1 MDDVERLPDQISVRS
16 AEQSHD
22 EELYSILSELI
33 ATVSRDRRQLRML
46 VYEFA
51 RRRLRTSLY
60 PHFEDGNW
68 AEIQK
73 QLKALDIVIDKVE
86 ADCAH
91 NTSLTFM
98 PEPPITY
105 RDLTNG
111 PGSELSIPKAAITLA
126 GSQTPLLAPAVG
138 SEDDVFVAVA
148 RIGKQARTKLWWK
161 FQLGVAV
168 LGLIAFLAIG
178 ARFTF
183 GWLGLTRPEATT
195 SSPPAKAEN
204 SERNLAS
211 DARRD
216 ATKGLRSTIP
226 LPTEYGAFA
235 VTAGRLIELPQI
247 AMRVPDPRVA
257 ISPTISTPSQAHLP
271 TGKLE
276 FVIFRRDLANAAPD
290 RVSLRV
296 VARVARV
303 LTFDTHGKP
312 TTSKVEDSW
321 VIRSN
326 SYQMRVAPVP
336 ESPEMILIRPDPA
349 DLVLPAGRYALVL
362 KGVAYDFTLDGPTT
376 DSAHCL
382 ERTDALNAP
391 VYSECQRL

>member
-1 MDDVERLPDQISVRS
+1 MDDVERHPDQISVRS

-22 EELYSILSELI
+22 EELYSILFEMI
-33 ATVSRDRRQLRML
+33 ATVSRDRGQLRML

-60 PHFEDGNW
+60 GHFEDGNW
-68 AEIQK
+68 PEIQK
-73 QLKALDIVIDKVE
+73 HLNALNAVIDKVE
-86 ADCAH
+86 ADCVH
-91 NTSLTFM
+91 NTSLTFV

-111 PGSELSIPKAAITLA
+111 PIGELSIPKAAVTLA
-126 GSQTPLLAPAVG
+126 GSQTPLLAQAVG
-138 SEDDVFVAVA
+138 SEDDLFVAVA

-161 FQLGVAV
+161 FKLGVAV
-168 LGLIAFLAIG
+168 LGLVAFLAIG
-178 ARFTF
+178 GRFTF

-195 SSPPAKAEN
+195 SASPAKAVN
-204 SERNLAS
+204 AERNLVS
-211 DARRD
+211 DAKRE
-216 ATKGLRSTIP
+216 ATKGVRSSVP

-235 VTAGRLIELPQI
+235 ITAGRLIELPQM
-247 AMRVPDPRVA
+247 AMKAPDPRVA
-257 ISPTISTPSQAHLP
+257 ISPSISTPSQAHFP

-276 FVIFRRDLANAAPD
+276 FVIFRRDLANSAPD
-290 RVSLRV
+290 RVLLRV

-336 ESPEMILIRPDPA
+336 ENPEMILVRPDPT

-362 KGVAYDFTLDGPTT
+362 KGTAYDFTLDGPTT

-382 ERTDALNAP
+382 ERTDALNSP
-391 VYSECQRL
+391 VYSECQKL

>member
-22 EELYSILSELI
+22 EELYSILSEMI
-33 ATVSRDRRQLRML
+33 ATVSRDRRQLRLL

-60 PHFEDGNW
+60 AHFEDGNW
-68 AEIQK
+68 AEILK
-73 QLKALDIVIDKVE
+73 QLKALDTVIDKVE
-86 ADCAH
+86 TDSVH

-98 PEPPITY
+98 PEPPLTY

-111 PGSELSIPKAAITLA
+111 PIGEMSIPKAAITLA
-126 GSQTPLLAPAVG
+126 SSQRPLLAQTVG
-138 SEDDVFVAVA
+138 SEDDFFVAVA

-168 LGLIAFLAIG
+168 LGLVAFLAIG
-178 ARFTF
+178 GRFTF
-183 GWLGLTRPEATT
+183 GWLGLNWPEATT
-195 SSPPAKAEN
+195 SAPSAKTEN
-204 SERNLAS
+204 SDRNLVS
-211 DARRD
+211 DAMRG
-216 ATKGLRSTIP
+216 ATKALRSAVP

-235 VTAGRLIELPQI
+235 VTEGRLIELPQM

-257 ISPTISTPSQAHLP
+257 ISPSISTPSQAHFP

-312 TTSKVEDSW
+312 TTTKVEDSW

-336 ESPEMILIRPDPA
+336 ENPEMILIRPDPT

-362 KGVAYDFTLDGPTT
+362 KGVAYDFSLDGPAT

-382 ERTDALNAP
+382 ERTDALNSP
-391 VYSECQRL
+391 VYSECQKL

>member
-22 EELYSILSELI
+22 EELYSILSEMI
-33 ATVSRDRRQLRML
+33 ATVSRDRRQLRLL

-60 PHFEDGNW
+60 AHFEDGNW
-68 AEIQK
+68 AEILK
-73 QLKALDIVIDKVE
+73 QLKALDTVIDKVE
-86 ADCAH
+86 TDSVH
-91 NTSLTFM
+91 NPSLTFM
-98 PEPPITY
+98 PEPPLTY

-111 PGSELSIPKAAITLA
+111 PIGEMSIPKAAMTLA
-126 GSQTPLLAPAVG
+126 SSQRPLLAQTVG
-138 SEDDVFVAVA
+138 SEDDFFVAVA

-168 LGLIAFLAIG
+168 LGLVAFLAIG
-178 ARFTF
+178 GRFTF
-183 GWLGLTRPEATT
+183 GWLGLNRPEATT
-195 SSPPAKAEN
+195 SAPPAKTEN
-204 SERNLAS
+204 SDRNLVS
-211 DARRD
+211 DAMRG
-216 ATKGLRSTIP
+216 ATKALRSAVP

-235 VTAGRLIELPQI
+235 VTEGRLIELPQM

-257 ISPTISTPSQAHLP
+257 ISPSISTPSQAHFP

-312 TTSKVEDSW
+312 TTTKVEDSW

-336 ESPEMILIRPDPA
+336 ENPEMILIRPDPT

-362 KGVAYDFTLDGPTT
+362 KGVAYDFSLDGPAT

-382 ERTDALNAP
+382 ERTDALNSP
-391 VYSECQRL
+391 VYSECQKL